1 MKNSSQKK
9 RTRDKVI
16 SGVVSLALLGV
27 IGVGSVSIYNSQKAK
42 DNNKNY
48 VDLNEID
55 ENVKSN
61 SSKNNNL
68 ASNNT
73 NDNSNNQTVNN
84 TNDNNNNQTANNTK
98 KYSADLTGNADTED
112 NNSIASNNN
121 SDTLNNT
128 TNQVDTTNQNGEEL
142 VAVDNNSGVSVNTS
156 VNYSFKEEKS
166 MMWPV
171 MGNIILDYS
180 MDKTVYFQTLKV
192 YKCSPAILISAQAGT
207 QVLSS
212 TSGIV
217 ENIETTDET
226 GITMTINIGD
236 GYLLKYGQLDEV
248 SVGVGDVVNKG
259 QAIATISEP
268 TKYYK
273 LEGSSLYFQMLK
285 DNEPTDPVVYFE

>member
-84 TNDNNNNQTANNTK
+84 TK

-112 NNSIASNNN
+112 NNSLASNNN

-259 QAIATISEP
+259 QAIATIAEP

>member
-9 RTRDKVI
+9 HTREKVI

-27 IGVGSVSIYNSQKAK
+27 IGVGTVTVYNSQKAK

-55 ENVKSN
+55 EKT
-61 SSKNNNL
+61 K
-68 ASNNT
+68 ADISNNDSKSIL
-73 NDNSNNQTVNN
+73 DNANEDVANNKQDDKNVAINEKN
-84 TNDNNNNQTANNTK
+84 EENTK
-98 KYSADLTGNADTED
+98 KYTTDMTGNAELESETE
-112 NNSIASNNN
+112 SR
-121 SDTLNNT
+121 
-128 TNQVDTTNQNGEEL
+128 EEAL
-142 VAVDNNSGVSVNTS
+142 AVDNNSGVSVSQN
-156 VNYSFKEEKS
+156 VNYSFKEDGT

-192 YKCSPAILISAQAGT
+192 YKCSPAILISAQEGT
-207 QVLSS
+207 EVVSS
-212 TSGIV
+212 ASGIV

-236 GYLLKYGQLDEV
+236 GYLLKYGQIDTPT
-248 SVGVGDVVNKG
+248 VGVGDIVNKG
-259 QAIATISEP
+259 QAIATITAP

-273 LEGSSLYFQMLK
+273 VEGSSLYFQMLK
-285 DNEPTDPVVYFE
+285 DNKPTDPVVYFE